1 MNNERYLNMK
11 EFKRP
16 QNAVKLVEENFIE
29 TGYMENEVAIMNVS
43 LTTRKWESGQ
53 ESFGVLYS
61 FVMENA
67 DVKPPNE
74 QFVSIGNPSRYDL
87 QNPDWIVSL
96 EKEGDALP
104 KKSNFV
110 GKFYPYIKT
119 AIENSP
125 EAVKKELSIFFDGC
139 IGVLNNRKVIL
150 GNFPVLDDKGNKV
163 MTVDKKT
170 GKEIPAF
177 PIILPKSFM
186 ADNGGAKGT
195 TTAATSTD
203 PELFTKVLHDCIK
216 GNPVKLETK
225 DFMIAATKNAP
236 GNENLKLRQNMLV
249 EFMKVMKDDN
259 ALMSYG
265 VIKDGDKYTV
275 IS

>member
-1 MNNERYLNMK
+1 MK

-16 QNAVKLVEENFIE
+16 NNAVRLVEENFIE
-29 TGYMENEVAIMNVS
+29 TGYMENEVAIMNAS
-43 LTTRKWESGQ
+43 LTTRRWESGQ

-61 FVMENA
+61 FTMENVDTKA
-67 DVKPPNE
+67 PNE
-74 QFVSIGNPSRYDL
+74 QFVSIGNPNRYDL
-87 QNPDWIVSL
+87 QNSDWIVSL

-139 IGVLNNRKVIL
+139 VGVLNGRKVIL
-150 GNFPVLDDKGNKV
+150 GNFPVLDEKGNKV
-163 MTVDKKT
+163 MTIDKKT
-170 GKEIPAF
+170 GKEITVF

-186 ADNGGAKGT
+186 ADNSNTSKGAAT
-195 TTAATSTD
+195 TSTD
-203 PELFTKVLHDCIK
+203 PDMFTKVLHEYVK

-225 DFMIAATKNAP
+225 DFTLTAARIVP
-236 GNENLKLRQNMLV
+236 GNDNMKTRVALLT
-249 EFMKVMKDDN
+249 EFIKVMKDEA
-259 ALMSYG
+259 ALMCYG

-275 IS
+275 KS

>member
-1 MNNERYLNMK
+1 MK

-16 QNAVKLVEENFIE
+16 ANAVKLIEENFIE
-29 TGYMENEVAIMNVS
+29 TGYMENEVAVMNVS

-53 ESFGVLYS
+53 ESYGVLYS
-61 FVMENA
+61 FTMENA
-67 DVKPPNE
+67 DTKAPNE

-119 AIENSP
+119 AIGNSP
-125 EAVKKELSIFFDGC
+125 EAVKKELAIFFDGC
-139 IGVLNNRKVIL
+139 VGVLNGRKVVL
-150 GNFPVLDDKGNKV
+150 GNFPVLDEKGQKV
-163 MTVDKKT
+163 MTIDKKT
-170 GKEIPAF
+170 GKEVPAF

-186 ADNGGAKGT
+186 ADNGNVKGA
-195 TTAATSTD
+195 TATATSTD
-203 PELFTKVLHDCIK
+203 PDMFLKTLHDYIK
-216 GNPVKLETK
+216 GNPLKLETK
-225 DFMIAATKNAP
+225 DFMIAATKTAP
-236 GNENLKLRQNMLV
+236 GNENLKLRQSLLV
-249 EFMKVMKDDN
+249 EFMKVMKDET
-259 ALMSYG
+259 ALMGYG
-265 VIKDGDKYTV
+265 IIKDGDKYTV